1 MTSEMPTPDGEPV
14 SRRMHNLGW
23 AGAFLLFV
31 LAVTMGYSVW
41 RGSERREAASL
52 PVLRAVPDFTL
63 TDQSGATVTRE
74 SLRGQIWIT
83 DFIFT
88 RCKGPC
94 PLMTARML
102 EMQKALTKT
111 PDVKLVSV
119 TVDPDH
125 DTPAVLQAYA
135 EAIHADPARW
145 KFLTG
150 NPDAIRKMVTQGF
163 MQHLEE
169 ENGEPVH
176 GTMFLVVDGNGMVRS
191 ARMLEDPELIPKIL
205 MDTGNLLREQ
215 RAGSTPGSQA
225 GN

>member
-1 MTSEMPTPDGEPV
+1 MSVPAPSDDIIAVRM
-14 SRRMHNLGW
+14 RRLEW
-23 AGAFLLFV
+23 AGAFLVFV
-31 LAVTMGYSVW
+31 LAVAMGYSMW
-41 RGSERREAASL
+41 QASL
-52 PVLRAVPDFTL
+52 RRDVEKMPVIRAVPEFSL
-63 TDQSGATVTRE
+63 LDQNGQPVTNAD
-74 SLRGQIWIT
+74 LRDKIWIA

-111 PDVKLVSV
+111 PEVKLVSI
-119 TVDPDH
+119 TVDPEY
-125 DTPAVLQAYA
+125 DTPEVLKAYA
-135 EAIHADPARW
+135 EANFADPNRW

-150 NPDAIRKMVTQGF
+150 DRGVIEKLVTEGF
-163 MQHLEE
+163 MQHLDE

-205 MDTGNLLREQ
+205 TDTGNLLREQ
-215 RAGSTPGSQA
+215 TAGSTPES
-225 GN
+225 

>member
-1 MTSEMPTPDGEPV
+1 MSEHPTPGAGYV

-31 LAVTMGYSVW
+31 LAVTMGYSLW
-41 RGSERREAASL
+41 RGSERREVAPL
-52 PVLRAVPDFTL
+52 PVIRAVPEFAL
-63 TDQSGATVTRE
+63 LDQNGEPVTRDD
-74 SLRGQIWIT
+74 LRGQIWIA

-102 EMQKALTKT
+102 EMQKALAKT
-111 PDVKLVSV
+111 PDIKLVSV
-119 TVDPDH
+119 SVDPTH
-125 DTPAVLQAYA
+125 DTPEVLKAYA
-135 EAIHADPARW
+135 EANHADPARW

-150 NPDAIRKMVTQGF
+150 DQEVVRKLVTEGF
-163 MQHLEE
+163 MQHLDE

-205 MDTGNLLREQ
+205 MDAGNLLREQ
-215 RAGSTPGSQA
+215 GAANPTGDLL
-225 GN
+225 